1 MPKSRK
7 PNKEAAPLIRHHVT
21 KSGLNRTFLADQI
34 GTTPAYLGHLV
45 TGYRTPSPTLINM
58 MSEALNLTLA
68 QTVQLHQAAAR
79 DHGFKIDLKE
89 EK

>member
-7 PNKEAAPLIRHHVT
+7 PKEAAKLIREIVAS
-21 KSGLNRTFLADQI
+21 SGSSQTQTANSI
-34 GTTPAYLGHLV
+34 GVSAAYLSHLV
-45 TGYRTPSPTLINM
+45 TGYRTPSPSTIDAIAA
-58 MSEALNLTLA
+58 ELNLTPV

-89 EK
+89 DP